1 MERQQT
7 LKRKTKL
14 QQSNEN
20 SIDKI
25 LNIVETRQ
33 ELKEEKRKISNKT
46 KIIIFSICLSILIA
60 IITIMIILEKL
71 AIV

>member
-25 LNIVETRQ
+25 LNFVETRQ